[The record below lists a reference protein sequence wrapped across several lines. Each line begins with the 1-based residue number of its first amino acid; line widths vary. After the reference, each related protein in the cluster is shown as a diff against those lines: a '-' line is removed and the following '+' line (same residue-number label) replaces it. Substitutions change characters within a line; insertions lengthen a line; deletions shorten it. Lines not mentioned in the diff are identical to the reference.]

1 METDA
6 MNSRRTFLKTL
17 IAASTLPALSWADAG
32 SPAYLAAARRS
43 DGAFWLYGLTETG
56 GTVFSLPLPTR
67 GHAAAAHPKRP
78 EAVAFA
84 RRPGTFAIVLDC
96 VSGRVV
102 RRLDAPAGRHYYGH
116 GCFSGD
122 GHLLFTPENLYAEGA
137 GRIGVWDAADNYRRL
152 GDFDSGGI
160 GPHDIIRVPGGEVKA
175 IANGGIR
182 THPDTGRAKLNLD
195 TMQPNVTYVD
205 EGGTI
210 LEQVEI
216 APEWHRNSIRHLAMR
231 NDGLLAFAMQW
242 EGDLADMPPLVGLHR
257 RGKPARL
264 LDAGPG
270 QARMRGYAG
279 SVAFSGDG
287 TQVGI
292 TSPRGGMAHFFD
304 VSDGTLAAAVALT
317 DVCGLAAHPGGY
329 AATDGLGGIRVIAVD
344 GPALPETRGEVAWDN
359 HLVGLAT
366 LSGPA

>member
-1 METDA
+1 
-6 MNSRRTFLKTL
+6 MNNRRTFLKTL

-32 SPAYLAAARRS
+32 SPAYLAAARRP
-43 DGAFWLYGLTETG
+43 DGAFWLYGLTDTG
-56 GTVFSLPLPTR
+56 ETVFSLPLPTR

-96 VSGRVV
+96 VSGQVV

-122 GHLLFTPENLYAEGA
+122 GQLLFTPENLYDAGV
-137 GRIGVWDAADNYRRL
+137 GRIGVWDAADDYRRV

-160 GPHDIIRVPGGEVKA
+160 GPHDIVRLPGSEVKA

-195 TMQPNVTYVD
+195 TMRPNVTYVN
-205 EGGTI
+205 GAGTI
-210 LEQVEI
+210 IERIEI
-216 APEWHRNSIRHLAMR
+216 ASEWHRASIRHLAVR
-231 NDGLLAFAMQW
+231 SDGLIAFAMQW
-242 EGDLADMPPLVGLHR
+242 EGDLAEMPPLLGLHR
-257 RGKPARL
+257 QGEAARL

-279 SVAFSGDG
+279 SVAFSGDEAR
-287 TQVGI
+287 VGI
-292 TSPRGGMAHFFD
+292 TSPRGGMAHIFG
-304 VSDGTLAAAVALT
+304 VADGMLSEAVPQQ
-317 DVCGLAAHPGGY
+317 DVCGLAAHPEGFVS
-329 AATDGLGGIRVIAVD
+329 TDGLGGCRVLRED
-344 GPALPETRGEVAWDN
+344 GGGPAGTRSEVAWDN
-359 HLVGLAT
+359 HLVRLA
-366 LSGPA
+366 SKPGPV